1 MYVFFEK
8 NVVRFFY
15 DPNSIHHIHSHR
27 HRTSICAVPTTVS
40 YFNSGSRF
48 RGSETLKISVRT
60 SKQTWYLT
68 YNSIQQLQLPS
79 PSYVKNIFPL
89 LSLGFE
95 LWLFHSMMI
104 VIDKVN
110 STGSQ
115 DDRWQWWLRWWW
127 RWWLRYETPHD

>member
-1 MYVFFEK
+1 MDPDSVPYMQLIYNFKLQMYVFFEK

-15 DPNSIHHIHSHR
+15 DPTASHPYSNR

-68 YNSIQQLQLPS
+68 YNSIQQLQLPT
-79 PSYVKNIFPL
+79 PSSVKNIFPL
-89 LSLGFE
+89 LFLGFE

-115 DDRWQWWLRWWW
+115 DDR
-127 RWWLRYETPHD
+127 